1 MLMIYLAKG
10 IKDVASFQKIMSA
23 FKKQHSSPRDF
34 VFILSSGDLS
44 KLIDFPFKGYA
55 VILNDIPTKIHN
67 DQLVKGLDLY
77 HLYDNIFSLE
87 KSGKFS
93 YGNYEFQVDE
103 NGIYI
108 DNKNL
113 FDDAKEAELL
123 QLPYIDEGSKYVDA
137 NVYYQSLGSKLGIVG
152 SSFEC
157 TRFLSNKDGTIG
169 PVTEEELP
177 EYFYESTSYLGSK
190 YLSTRN
196 VKKLVLVKYFDDEG
210 LNIFYED
217 GYEEKLIGKDVDK
230 FLSCYKYYNP
240 TLDAI
245 RYGVLMDER
254 KTKRK
259 RKTI

>member
-1 MLMIYLAKG
+1 M
-10 IKDVASFQKIMSA
+10 
-23 FKKQHSSPRDF
+23 
-34 VFILSSGDLS
+34 
-44 KLIDFPFKGYA
+44 
-55 VILNDIPTKIHN
+55 
-67 DQLVKGLDLY
+67 
-77 HLYDNIFSLE
+77 
-87 KSGKFS
+87 
-93 YGNYEFQVDE
+93 
-103 NGIYI
+103 
-108 DNKNL
+108 
-113 FDDAKEAELL
+113 
-123 QLPYIDEGSKYVDA
+123 DA

-230 FLSCYKYYNP
+230 FLN
-240 TLDAI
+240 
-245 RYGVLMDER
+245 
-254 KTKRK
+254 
-259 RKTI
+259 